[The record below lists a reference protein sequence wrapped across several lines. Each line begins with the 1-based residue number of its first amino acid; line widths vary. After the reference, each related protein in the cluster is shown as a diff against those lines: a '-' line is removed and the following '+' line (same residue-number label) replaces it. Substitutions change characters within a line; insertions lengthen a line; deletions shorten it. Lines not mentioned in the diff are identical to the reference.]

1 MQERLIGPGT
11 SGVLS
16 VEFVTLPV
24 AIVPFTCMLE
34 QLYVKS
40 TPFSQIAQPS
50 HPYWPSYSP
59 TARIAL
65 HLVYLSEVA
74 LRTNPKA
81 IVRNPLPRKYK
92 EEPSFSIFGLV
103 EYAYG
108 GRSVDSAVYQ
118 VLFEQCTALDDDDDD
133 DDDTHTSSFN
143 GSQSTYT
150 LLPPP
155 Q

>member
-65 HLVYLSEVA
+65 LLVA

-118 VLFEQCTALDDDDDD
+118 VLFEQYTALDDDD